1 MLGTLWLLKP
11 SGAEFSED
19 VDSWRVRGL
28 CRDECMLARVVQ
40 GVLESM
46 KSLGEAGRKKE
57 RKEKS
62 GGFTDVWTSD

>member
-1 MLGTLWLLKP
+1 
-11 SGAEFSED
+11 
-19 VDSWRVRGL
+19 
-28 CRDECMLARVVQ
+28 MLARVVQ

-46 KSLGEAGRKKE
+46 KSLGEAGRE

>member
-1 MLGTLWLLKP
+1 MLGTLWLLRP

-46 KSLGEAGRKKE
+46 KSLGEAGRE